1 MKSTNY
7 SDDLKFLL
15 NAFTPASEL
24 NTVVPE
30 VNDSVLDSQDTSL
43 LLQTSSALQ
52 FSIPNVKL
60 SYPEPF
66 LASPSYM
73 HTDLFFLHIL
83 QYWYWL
89 WFLFIFLICFFFL
102 TFLSTVRWCNM
113 RTRPRR
119 ETRGVSRSKCG
130 DLITACVPVTWA
142 ISIIVYESAD
152 ATDLNDGFGTGEMT
166 VGVRAYQWGWEYY
179 YPRTI
184 DLNYNVSPS
193 YSSFIG
199 NSIKYDST
207 TGQSLSSNRLWKL
220 YQGKNTDKNLTP
232 TNLLLLPNSSST
244 TFNLESFSS
253 AGSDL
258 ARGEEAFIKSRQTSK
273 TAFTD
278 LYTNLTSSSKKFENL
293 NSTFT
298 TDTKFNSSNS
308 FTSLKQTNLTSKLG
322 ASQTL
327 PLDESSKNYLTSSFA
342 VEPTSPTT
350 SFTPNYGSDN
360 PYSKLFTDSSK
371 GLSQTNLSNHSV
383 SGKDSDNSSFV
394 NQINAV
400 ETGLKEL
407 SSGKGSFSQQSSRLP
422 LNNLTKQNLEAN
434 FEDNKIL
441 GADQA
446 PQSYTNLGSSDSH
459 PNYSAPGSTISS
471 NYLASNAKTSSQS
484 LFTAYND
491 SSTSFV
497 SRPLTAKLL
506 SSSMFFSGNS
516 PSVLS
521 NSFALGSADLLTSTK
536 QATLADLSTGKA
548 TLFKNRTTVSPLLNG
563 PREKA
568 PAILNSLYWS
578 FFYQNPQPGLRLGT
592 INSYN
597 NKLNSLYA
605 PYFDLYTEYDFNNSQ
620 GIMRLEDN
628 LWEMSMP
635 FEQTNDFLNV
645 GAKPTSYA
653 WEKANF
659 NTLKKMFNQKVEQ
672 EASTDVQLPKKLSNS
687 SDNYLFV
694 PNFTNPILST
704 QSLPTLQFENLVTLQ
719 DASDNTESFS
729 SLKNVLTWNANRNFF
744 TTGTSLTS
752 SYPNNSF
759 LVLNSFRGDY
769 QPATWQN
776 FQDKTS
782 ARYQPMFSFNKLSN
796 TPVLQFSAKNLT
808 VNQSAFQKVFRSR
821 FDEGRA
827 NVNTLAFAPIENKQ
841 QFLTDFGVS
850 YNKMLRKNHDD
861 FYSNL
866 LFAKSYQTT
875 SGALNSLIQSQK
887 LPVYDFPFLLS
898 NSSDVTRYSW
908 IDWGSQ
914 WKYREVQPSSA
925 SRFSTLGVPYVRDPF
940 NFNTNAGDS
949 FQNTESYLTRISR
962 SRRNY
967 LPNWLFT
974 PYFYNRFF
982 VWNKLASVT
991 SHLLNPAN
999 SGSSQR
1005 EMLDQSSWYW
1015 TSVAA
1020 KDLSSSTLNYSF
1032 SGDRVYHKSTFR
1044 PQTSI
1049 QAYYTKLNAL
1059 TDLLSKRE
1067 FLYRN
1072 YFSKVYN
1079 SYAIPQNLT
1088 ASPANPLIEDF
1099 KTSFLFIDPAQ
1110 YTAESTKSTS
1120 YQSVNYFTPAY
1131 LKETLNVFQAT
1142 PILGKLFKD
1151 FNFFSGSQIG
1161 QNTELLKNPH
1171 RPMRKGVMNMLRF
1184 HATAAIALP
1193 VEVRLQILASS
1204 RDVIHSWAVPSAG
1217 VKIDCIPG
1225 YTSHRIM
1232 TFLLTGIYWG
1242 QCQEICGRYHHWMP
1256 IVVYFMKR
1264 DIFFLWCTHFIFN
1277 NTSNRSMETVDSHFS
1292 NDYKNIA
1299 TDKSVWLTELMLKS

>member
-1 MKSTNY
+1 MQSPHPSN
-7 SDDLKFLL
+7 DLKFLL
-15 NAFTPASEL
+15 NTFAPSTEL
-24 NTVVPE
+24 NTIVPE
-30 VNDSVLDSQDTSL
+30 VNDALLDGQDTSL

-184 DLNYNVSPS
+184 DLNYNVAPS

-207 TGQSLSSNRLWKL
+207 TGQTLTANRLWKL
-220 YQGKNTDKNLTP
+220 YQGKTSDKTLTSA
-232 TNLLLLPNSSST
+232 NLLFLPNESPT

-273 TAFTD
+273 TNFIN
-278 LYTNLTSSSKKFENL
+278 LYSNVTSTNGKFESL

-298 TDTKFNSSNS
+298 SPSKFNSSNNFTSIKPMNFSSKIGLTQTTPLDELSQNYISES
-308 FTSLKQTNLTSKLG
+308 FTPTQSSETTTSKLSTIPTTTYNSLSVFLSEPNVSNFALTESSVDNSSVITNLTTNSSKLV
-322 ASQTL
+322 
-327 PLDESSKNYLTSSFA
+327 N
-342 VEPTSPTT
+342 TT
-350 SFTPNYGSDN
+350 SQGAVLPQLQRYTQPRTQVNS
-360 PYSKLFTDSSK
+360 
-371 GLSQTNLSNHSV
+371 NL
-383 SGKDSDNSSFV
+383 
-394 NQINAV
+394 
-400 ETGLKEL
+400 
-407 SSGKGSFSQQSSRLP
+407 
-422 LNNLTKQNLEAN
+422 
-434 FEDNKIL
+434 EDNKIL
-441 GADQA
+441 AADQA
-446 PQSYTNLGSSDSH
+446 PQSYNGLALSESH
-459 PNYSAPGSTISS
+459 PNFSLTGPTLSS
-471 NYLASNAKTSSQS
+471 NYTESFSSATNS
-484 LFTAYND
+484 LYTAYND
-491 SSTSFV
+491 SQSKLFNKPMAT
-497 SRPLTAKLL
+497 KLL
-506 SSSMFFSGNS
+506 SSSLFFSGNA

-521 NSFALGSADLLTSTK
+521 NSFALGSADLLTSSK
-536 QATLADLSTGKA
+536 QATISNMQANTT
-548 TLFKNRTTVSPLLNG
+548 TLLKQRTAVSPLLNG

-568 PAILNSLYWS
+568 PAIVNALYWNM
-578 FFYQNPQPGLRLGT
+578 FYQNPRPQLRLEPIFAT
-592 INSYN
+592 NK
-597 NKLNSLYA
+597 KLNSLYA
-605 PYFDLYTEYDFNNSQ
+605 PYFDLYSEYDFSNSQ

-628 LWEMSMP
+628 LWEAALP
-635 FEQTNDFLNV
+635 FEQTSDYLNL
-645 GAKPTSYA
+645 GNKPSAYN
-653 WEKANF
+653 WEKGTFYTLNKMSTTVANATNADAPEELANVPSKLLQSQDQYLLTPNYISSILPT
-659 NTLKKMFNQKVEQ
+659 NTLPVLN
-672 EASTDVQLPKKLSNS
+672 
-687 SDNYLFV
+687 
-694 PNFTNPILST
+694 
-704 QSLPTLQFENLVTLQ
+704 FENLVTLQ
-719 DASDNTESFS
+719 DATDNAESFS
-729 SLKNVLTWNANRNFF
+729 SLKNVLAWNASKNFF
-744 TTGTSLTS
+744 TAGTNLAS

-759 LVLNSFRGDY
+759 AVINSFRGDY
-769 QPATWQN
+769 QPATFQN
-776 FQDKTS
+776 FQLNTTD
-782 ARYQPMFSFNKLSN
+782 RYNPSFVFSKLTN

-827 NVNTLAFAPIENKQ
+827 NVNTLAFSPIENTQ

-850 YNKMLRKNHDD
+850 YNKMLKKNQDY

-866 LFAKSYQTT
+866 LFAKNYHET
-875 SGALNSLIQSQK
+875 SGTLSSLVQSQK
-887 LPVYDFPFLLS
+887 LPIYDFPFLLS

-940 NFNTNAGDS
+940 NFNTNTGDN

-982 VWNKLASVT
+982 VWNKMASLT
-991 SHLLNPAN
+991 APLLNPSS
-999 SGSSQR
+999 SGSAQR
-1005 EMLDQSSWYW
+1005 EMLHQLNWYW
-1015 TSVAA
+1015 TSVSA
-1020 KDLSSSTLNYSF
+1020 KDMTSSTLNYSF
-1032 SGDRVYHKSTFR
+1032 SGDRANHKSTFR
-1044 PQTSI
+1044 PQSSI
-1049 QAYYTKLNAL
+1049 QAYYTKLNTL

-1099 KTSFLFIDPAQ
+1099 KTSFLFIDPSQ
-1110 YTAESTKSTS
+1110 YTLESGKSTT
-1120 YQSVNYFTPAY
+1120 YQTVNYFIPTY
-1131 LKETLNVFQAT
+1131 LKESSNIIAYVPGLSQF
-1142 PILGKLFKD
+1142 LKD
-1151 FNFFSGSQIG
+1151 FNFFNTSQIG
-1161 QNTELLKNPH
+1161 NNTELLKNPH

-1184 HATAAIALP
+1184 HATAAVALP

-1277 NTSNRSMETVDSHFS
+1277 NTSSRSMETVDAHFA

-1299 TDKSVWLTELMLKS
+1299 TDKSIWLTDLMLK

>member
-1 MKSTNY
+1 MQSNN
-7 SDDLKFLL
+7 SSSDLKFLL
-15 NAFTPASEL
+15 NTLSPNAEL
-24 NTVVPE
+24 NTIVPE
-30 VNDSVLDSQDTSL
+30 VNDAILGKQDTSL

-207 TGQSLSSNRLWKL
+207 TGQTLTSNRLWKL
-220 YQGKNTDKNLTP
+220 YQGKNTDKTLTP
-232 TNLLLLPNSSST
+232 ANLLFLPNESST
-244 TFNLESFSS
+244 TFNLESFAS

-258 ARGEEAFIKSRQTSK
+258 ARGEESFIKSRQTSK
-273 TAFTD
+273 TNFVNLYSNITAPNAKFNSLNNAF
-278 LYTNLTSSSKKFENL
+278 SSAS
-293 NSTFT
+293 
-298 TDTKFNSSNS
+298 KFNSSNT
-308 FTSLKQTNLTSKLG
+308 FTSLKPTNLSSKIAVTQTTPLDFSSQNYLHESFNPEATLPTIKNSNTDVFTPTSTYNSLSEFLSEPNVERVSTLADKTDNSSILSQFTSGNTANSQQYLPRIQRFSSSQPLVTSNLEDNKVLAADQSPQSYNGLKAAETNPNFSKLG
-322 ASQTL
+322 PTL
-327 PLDESSKNYLTSSFA
+327 
-342 VEPTSPTT
+342 
-350 SFTPNYGSDN
+350 
-360 PYSKLFTDSSK
+360 
-371 GLSQTNLSNHSV
+371 
-383 SGKDSDNSSFV
+383 
-394 NQINAV
+394 
-400 ETGLKEL
+400 
-407 SSGKGSFSQQSSRLP
+407 
-422 LNNLTKQNLEAN
+422 
-434 FEDNKIL
+434 
-441 GADQA
+441 
-446 PQSYTNLGSSDSH
+446 
-459 PNYSAPGSTISS
+459 SS
-471 NYLASNAKTSSQS
+471 NYSLTQTSSPSS
-484 LFTAYND
+484 LYTAYTDVQSQFINK
-491 SSTSFV
+491 
-497 SRPLTAKLL
+497 PLTAKLL
-506 SSSMFFSGNS
+506 SSNLFFAGNS

-521 NSFALGSADLLTSTK
+521 NSFALGSSDILTSTK
-536 QATLADLSTGKA
+536 QATLTDLRNNTA
-548 TLFKNRTTVSPLLNG
+548 TLIRQRTAVSPLLNG

-568 PAILNSLYWS
+568 PVIANALYWNL
-578 FFYQNPQPGLRLGT
+578 FYQNPRPQLRLDPIFST
-592 INSYN
+592 NRR
-597 NKLNSLYA
+597 LESLYA
-605 PYFDLYTEYDFNNSQ
+605 PYFDLYSEYDFSNSQ

-628 LWEMSMP
+628 LWELALP
-635 FEQTNDFLNV
+635 FDQTNDYLNI
-645 GAKPTSYA
+645 GNKPSLYS
-653 WEKANF
+653 WEKGTF
-659 NTLKKMFNQKVEQ
+659 YTLNKM
-672 EASTDVQLPKKLSNS
+672 SLNS
-687 SDNYLFV
+687 STKEGIDAEGLANLSTKLTLEDNNYMLT
-694 PNFTNPILST
+694 PNYVNPILAT
-704 QSLPTLQFENLVTLQ
+704 RTLPTLNFENLVTLQ
-719 DASDNTESFS
+719 DATDNSESFS
-729 SLKNVLTWNANRNFF
+729 SLKSILSWNASKNFF
-744 TTGTSLTS
+744 TTGTNLPS

-759 LVLNSFRGDY
+759 TVINSFRSDY
-769 QPATWQN
+769 QPASFQN
-776 FQDKTS
+776 FQISDS
-782 ARYQPMFSFNKLSN
+782 DRYSPSFTFSKLTN

-827 NVNTLAFAPIENKQ
+827 NVNTLAFSPIENTQ

-850 YNKMLRKNHDD
+850 YNKMLKKNQDY

-866 LFAKSYQTT
+866 LFSKNYHET
-875 SGALNSLIQSQK
+875 SGALNNLVQAQK

-940 NFNTNAGDS
+940 NFNTNTSDN

-974 PYFYNRFF
+974 PYFHNRFF
-982 VWNKLASVT
+982 VWNKMASIT
-991 SHLLNPAN
+991 GSLLNSSPN
-999 SGSSQR
+999 GSFQR
-1005 EMLDQSSWYW
+1005 ETLNQLDWYW
-1015 TSVAA
+1015 TTVSS
-1020 KDLSSSTLNYSF
+1020 KDLTSSTLNYSF
-1032 SGDRVYHKSTFR
+1032 SGDRVNHKSTFR

-1049 QAYYTKLNAL
+1049 QAYYTKLNTL

-1072 YFSKVYN
+1072 YFAKIYN

-1099 KTSFLFIDPAQ
+1099 KTSFLFIDPSR
-1110 YTAESTKSTS
+1110 YTAEATKSTT
-1120 YQSVNYFTPAY
+1120 YQTVNYLLPNYFKEALNTAY
-1131 LKETLNVFQAT
+1131 VVPGLSQ
-1142 PILGKLFKD
+1142 ILKD
-1151 FNFFSGSQIG
+1151 FNFFSTSQIG
-1161 QNTELLKNPH
+1161 NNSELLKNPH

-1184 HATAAIALP
+1184 HATAAVALP

-1277 NTSNRSMETVDSHFS
+1277 NTSSHSMETVDNHFS

-1299 TDKSVWLTELMLKS
+1299 TDKSLWLTDLMLK